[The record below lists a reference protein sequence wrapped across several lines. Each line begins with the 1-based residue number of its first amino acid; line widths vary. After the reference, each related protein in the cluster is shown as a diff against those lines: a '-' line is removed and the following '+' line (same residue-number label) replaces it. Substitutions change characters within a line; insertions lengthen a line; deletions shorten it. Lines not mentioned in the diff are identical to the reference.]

1 MSCNIGICLI
11 IKQNARETAE
21 LRRWAPANTPKIRK
35 NGEIMKSAAIIVAA
49 GRGTRAG
56 GPLPKQWQS
65 LGGRTLAAHAMARFA
80 AHPLI
85 TQLVLVLHPDDVDT
99 ALWPREPAAQIV
111 TGGETRAA
119 SVRAGLEALSA
130 DIDQVLIHDAARPL
144 VSNALIDRVF
154 EALQTHQGA
163 APAMIVTDTLWH
175 GDACQVTGVQD
186 RTGLYRA
193 QTPQG
198 FHLAPLLAALA
209 NSTGTE
215 TDDVAVARAAG
226 LDVAIVAGDE
236 DNIKITTPDDF
247 ARAEQLMRYRMDI
260 RCGNGYDVHRFEP
273 GDHVWL
279 CGVQI
284 PHSRGLQGHSDADV
298 GMHAVTDAIYGALGM
313 GDIGQHFPP
322 TDPKWKG
329 AASHIF
335 LEHAVS
341 LAAKQGFTI
350 SNADC
355 TLVCERP
362 KIGPHQAAMK
372 AVMAAYMGLH
382 SDRISVKATTSERL
396 GFTGREEGI
405 AALATVALLKA

>member
-1 MSCNIGICLI
+1 
-11 IKQNARETAE
+11 
-21 LRRWAPANTPKIRK
+21 
-35 NGEIMKSAAIIVAA
+35 MKTAAIIVAA

-56 GPLPKQWQS
+56 GPLPKQWQ
-65 LGGRTLAAHAMARFA
+65 TLCGQSVAAHALTRFA
-80 AHPLI
+80 AHQQI
-85 TQLVLVLHPDDVDT
+85 TQLILVLHPDDVET
-99 ALWPREPAAQIV
+99 NLWPRKPAAKIV

-119 SVRAGLEALSA
+119 SVRAGLEAVDA
-130 DIDQVLIHDAARPL
+130 DVDQVLIHDAARPL
-144 VSNALIDRVF
+144 VSQAVIDRVLT
-154 EALQTHQGA
+154 ALETHNGA
-163 APAMIVTDTLWH
+163 APAVAVSDTLWH
-175 GDACQVTGVQD
+175 GTAGQVTGVQD
-186 RTGLYRA
+186 RTELYRA

-198 FHLAPLLAALA
+198 FHLAPLMAAHA
-209 NSTGTE
+209 ISTGFE

-236 DNIKITTPDDF
+236 DNIKITTPADF
-247 ARAEQLMRYRMDI
+247 ARAERLMRHHMDI
-260 RCGNGYDVHRFEP
+260 RCGNGFDVHRFEA

-284 PHSRGLQGHSDADV
+284 PHTRGLQGHSDADV
-298 GMHAVTDAIYGALGM
+298 GMHAITDAIYGALGM

-322 TDPKWKG
+322 SDPQWKG

-335 LEHAVS
+335 LEHAVG
-341 LAAKQGFTI
+341 LATKQGFSI

-355 TLVCERP
+355 TLVCENP

-372 AVMAAYMGLH
+372 AVMAAYMGLD

-405 AALATVALLKA
+405 AALATVTLVKE